1 MDQGILDTQL
11 FLTVIL
17 GLYRENIKTAFNQM
31 NENLNEKSIQNA
43 LSPKAYIWWL
53 NRECVSTGVAGA

>member
-31 NENLNEKSIQNA
+31 NENLNETSIQNILTVPLSIILSVCA
-43 LSPKAYIWWL
+43 L
-53 NRECVSTGVAGA
+53 